1 MITREDDGVW
11 VELEETISVHH
22 EEAFAALTTI
32 GGLTRW
38 FCVSATVDLRQGG
51 LIVFGWDAKM
61 TRTSTVTILDY
72 DAGGKIVWDWYTN
85 HGDTHAPVYWTVAPS
100 VEDGSKVT
108 LRQGPFKDDNDSL
121 MVMANEAQMWRWY
134 LCNMRSCFEAKLDMR
149 KVKPL

>member
-11 VELEETISVHH
+11 VELEETISIHH
-22 EEAFAALTTI
+22 DQTFTALTTV

-51 LIVFGWDAKM
+51 LIVFGWDPEM
-61 TRTSTVTILDY
+61 TRTSTVAILEY
-72 DAGGKIVWDWYTN
+72 DPGGRIVWDWYAN
-85 HGDTHAPVYWTVAPS
+85 HGDMHAPVYWAVEPS
-100 VEDGSKVT
+100 VEDGSRVR
-108 LRQGPFKDDNDSL
+108 LRQGPFKDDGEAL